1 MSEVIKTIQ
10 NLPFKTMKKVMEKAY
25 REMIND
31 HNDYEMLPIQ
41 IDNEIHYIPEP
52 VWELI
57 QRLATTEKMENK
69 WITKQ

>member
-1 MSEVIKTIQ
+1 
-10 NLPFKTMKKVMEKAY
+10 
-25 REMIND
+25 MIND

-57 QRLATTEKMENK
+57 QELATTKKMQDK